1 MNNSWN
7 KFIYRIGAPF
17 YDALFN
23 SGSFLRARKQVFD
36 DLPLRAGQH
45 ILIVG
50 VGTGA
55 DLCFFAKQ
63 DIQIT
68 AIDISSSMI
77 SQAKEK
83 VSTQMNIDFIEMDA
97 QHLLFPDKSFDMII
111 ANLILSVVPDAN
123 RCMQE
128 IIRVTKEHGNIVVF
142 DKFESKHKKLS
153 FGKQL
158 LRPIISILGTDIGR
172 NFETMIE
179 PFHKKVIIQEDTPV
193 LFNGMYRKIIMKS
206 Q

>member
-1 MNNSWN
+1 MSLERAGESDILPNAT
-7 KFIYRIGAPF
+7 FHPDIGNLQA
-17 YDALFN
+17 
-23 SGSFLRARKQVFD
+23 SFLFCRSCTE
-36 DLPLRAGQH
+36 GE
-45 ILIVG
+45 G
-50 VGTGA
+50 
-55 DLCFFAKQ
+55 CFFAKQ

-128 IIRVTKEHGNIVVF
+128 IIRVTKEHGSIVVF
-142 DKFESKHKKLS
+142 DKFESRHKKLS

-179 PFHKKVIIQEDTPV
+179 PFHKKVVI
-193 LFNGMYRKIIMKS
+193 
-206 Q
+206 